1 MENND
6 ITLNENT
13 LNDFNNCSVEKFYTF
28 SGCEFLFI
36 FTRYVKPKLKMAI
49 MWTIHYYANLE
60 NTKADDCNA
69 EENRGMWN
77 AIFQNVVEDQLVR
90 KTIQQHLPKDAV
102 L

>member
-77 AIFQNVVEDQLVR
+77 AIDLSFIE
-90 KTIQQHLPKDAV
+90 
-102 L
+102 